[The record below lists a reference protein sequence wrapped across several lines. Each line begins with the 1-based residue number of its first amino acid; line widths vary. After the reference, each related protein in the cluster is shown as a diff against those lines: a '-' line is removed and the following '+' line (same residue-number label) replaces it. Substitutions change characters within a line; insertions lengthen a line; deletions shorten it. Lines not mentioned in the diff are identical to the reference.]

1 VIRSTSLL
9 ILVLCLCRTLAFAQA
24 EVSGRFPSEI
34 PAATELFPNSFAWI
48 NGAQIDAPA
57 PSTKRNF
64 ALEFGPKLLELK
76 ASYFEKRLE
85 EAVLLGSM
93 GDQTEFKRLGE
104 FANLLAVS
112 SPFGGKLVGEA
123 EAAYSTLGLPASS
136 DQLPL
141 MTRLGVHGR
150 WGKAGYGLSNRS
162 SGRGYVSPAGVK
174 TEHARDESQIWAEY
188 DLNLYRVRGAVGEMW
203 EENSETHQMTLT
215 RTTATSLYLNKPIWS
230 AALSSSYSTVAN
242 NERLDQKTLAFTN
255 GLSFAYRFTSLLTLE
270 PNVSFK
276 QEWAP
281 ITGLKTDTSSAGFGL
296 TYSPSRSLQLI
307 GRAAYARESCEESL
321 RAGSMVNAAMG
332 LNWKLGKSFLGEQ
345 SVSLQLEYKNDSRL
359 TMPDNQQANLT
370 GTVQFKIL
378 GF

>member
-1 VIRSTSLL
+1 MIRSTSLL

-24 EVSGRFPSEI
+24 EESGTFASEI
-34 PAATELFPNSFAWI
+34 AAATELFPNSFAGI
-48 NGAQIDAPA
+48 NGAQIDSTA
-57 PSTKRNF
+57 PSSKRNF

-85 EAVLLGSM
+85 EAALLGSV
-93 GDQTEFKRLGE
+93 GDQMDFKWLGKY
-104 FANLLAVS
+104 ADLLAVS

-136 DQLPL
+136 DQLPM

-174 TEHARDESQIWAEY
+174 IEHARDESQIWAEY
-188 DLNLYRVRGAVGEMW
+188 DLSPYRVRGAVGEMW
-203 EENSETHQMTLT
+203 EENSETHQLTLT
-215 RTTATSLYLNKPIWS
+215 RTTATSFYLNKPSWN

-242 NERLDQKTLAFTN
+242 NESLEQKTLAFTN

-270 PNVSFK
+270 PKVTFK

-281 ITGLKTDTSSAGFGL
+281 ITRLKTDTSSAGFGL
-296 TYSPSRSLQLI
+296 TYAPSRDLQLI
-307 GRAAYARESCEESL
+307 GRASYARDSSEDPL
-321 RAGSMVNAAMG
+321 RAGSIVNAATG

-345 SVSLQLEYKNDSRL
+345 SVSLQLEYKNESRP
-359 TMPDNQQANLT
+359 TTVDDQRANLT